1 MNPLNTSYLTIPNQ
15 GPVLDPVSKIDTNI
29 RTLGLQ
35 WDRKERHDI
44 LDWLTPVDYGTQQSD
59 YLSRHQE
66 GTGQWLLG
74 HSDFQRWIQTKG
86 TTIFC
91 PGMPGAGKTIIT
103 SAVIDTLKNRFAKD
117 EDVALAYVYCDFRR
131 YHEQKA
137 EDLLSS
143 LLKQLS
149 QRRSSL
155 PDPMRS
161 LYDEHRRNRTRP
173 SVGDISTTLQSVATM
188 YSRVF
193 IVIDALD
200 ECRHAGGQRAQ
211 LLRTVFDLRDKIQV
225 NVFVTSRPI
234 RQIEERFLE
243 DTTIEIRATSEDVQS
258 YLASQMHK
266 VPPFIRR
273 NTGLWEQTKATIAAA
288 VDGMYV

>member
-1 MNPLNTSYLTIPNQ
+1 VNFLHTPHLTVPNK
-15 GPVLDPVSKIDTNI
+15 GLVLDPVSKIQTNI
-29 RTLGLQ
+29 KTLGLQ
-35 WDRKERHDI
+35 WDRRERHDI

-59 YLSRHQE
+59 YLSRHQA

-74 HSDFQRWIQTKG
+74 HSDFQAWIQTKG
-86 TTIFC
+86 STIFC
-91 PGMPGAGKTIIT
+91 PGAGKTIIT
-103 SAVIDTLKNRFAKD
+103 SAVIDTLRSLFAKD

-149 QRRSSL
+149 QGRSSL
-155 PDPMRS
+155 PDPVRS

-173 SVGDISTTLQSVATM
+173 SVSDISTNLQSVAAM

-200 ECRHAGGQRAQ
+200 ECQHALWSAC
-211 LLRTVFDLRDKIQV
+211 TAFAH
-225 NVFVTSRPI
+225 
-234 RQIEERFLE
+234 RF
-243 DTTIEIRATSEDVQS
+243 
-258 YLASQMHK
+258 
-266 VPPFIRR
+266 
-273 NTGLWEQTKATIAAA
+273 
-288 VDGMYV
+288 